1 VLVVSKTRGNPRVF
15 VCKKGVKKPRF
26 KVNTFFQK
34 IKKLFFRKN
43 KGLAIFDFFK
53 FKA

>member
-1 VLVVSKTRGNPRVF
+1 MHRAPHTRGILRGL
-15 VCKKGVKKPRF
+15 GVKKPRF

-34 IKKLFFRKN
+34 IKILFLRKI
-43 KGLAIFDFFK
+43 KVLAIFDFFK